1 MRPRAIAILPLL
13 LPSLVPA
20 ALGCDPSAEERQM
33 ASMREE
39 IENVRQSRDRADHHD
54 SPRDVP
60 DPPFV
65 VPEAYASATL
75 VTPPPSVVQIGERE
89 ATSDD
94 GAEAADPQDTTPR
107 PTIRLFGTTRG
118 SGRSAWRGDD
128 GSDQAASDPVMAS
141 PPHARAL
148 DPEAKR
154 AYDVAYALVNARRF
168 DEALDALAAFLVKW
182 PDHPYAN
189 NAMYW
194 RGECYFARA
203 DYQRAAEQFDGVLK
217 RYPAGNK
224 APDALLKLGM
234 SQQKLGNATKAKE
247 SFDRLVQQFPGTVA
261 ARHIPS
267 TRDSATTA
275 PGPALEERR

>member
-1 MRPRAIAILPLL
+1 M
-13 LPSLVPA
+13 
-20 ALGCDPSAEERQM
+20 D
-33 ASMREE
+33 SMREE
-39 IENVRQSRDRADHHD
+39 IENVRQSRDRADHHE

-65 VPEAYASATL
+65 IPEAYASAPL
-75 VTPPPSVVQIGERE
+75 SAPPPSVVQIGAERE
-89 ATSDD
+89 TASDD

-107 PTIRLFGTTRG
+107 PTIRLSGTTRG
-118 SGRSAWRGDD
+118 SGRNAWRSDD
-128 GSDQAASDPVMAS
+128 GNDQAASDPLMAS
-141 PPHARAL
+141 PPHAHPL

-154 AYDVAYALVNARRF
+154 AYDAAYSLVSARRF
-168 DEALDALAAFLVKW
+168 EEALDALAAFLVKW

-203 DYQRAAEQFDGVLK
+203 DYQRAAEQFDGVLR

-247 SFDRLVQQFPGTVA
+247 SFERLVQQFPGTVA

-267 TRDSATTA
+267 LHDSATTA